1 MILVMTSQDALAWA
15 DECAVPPV
23 RSGNKAAQG
32 RVERYEPPNGDFT
45 MADLKSA
52 RVLILATDGFE
63 HSELF
68 DPRQALL
75 DAGAEVT
82 LASIK
87 TDPIQGVRNDSDP
100 SETITPDLTLDQVEV
115 GDYDALLL
123 PGGVGNPDKM
133 RMEDKAI
140 DIVETFMDDGKIVA
154 AICHA
159 PWLLVEADVVDG
171 RRVTSWPS
179 VRTDLENAGADVVD
193 EEVVVDGNLITSRK
207 PDDIPAFNRALIEA
221 LERVGEDA

>member
-1 MILVMTSQDALAWA
+1 
-15 DECAVPPV
+15 
-23 RSGNKAAQG
+23 
-32 RVERYEPPNGDFT
+32 
-45 MADLKSA
+45 MADLSEA

-63 HSELF
+63 DSELF

-75 DAGAEVT
+75 DAGAQVT

-87 TDPIQGVRNDSDP
+87 TDPIQGVKHDSEP
-100 SETITPDLTLDQVEV
+100 TRKITPDLTLDQVDTEEF
-115 GDYDALLL
+115 DALLL
-123 PGGVGNPDKM
+123 PGGVANPDKL
-133 RMEDKAI
+133 RMEERAVA
-140 DIVETFMDDGKIVA
+140 IVEEFFEDDKPVA

-179 VRTDLENAGADVVD
+179 VRTDLENAGANVVD

-207 PDDIPAFNRALIEA
+207 PGDIPAFSAALVKA
-221 LERVGEDA
+221 LEEEMAEA